1 MPAGAILRYELGGL
15 LTNWLVR
22 VWFVATIVLTL
33 LILAAN
39 WASSTTAPMLQA
51 LLFPYLIFP
60 WFLVVM
66 VLGISPVTG
75 SRLDSLADGIL
86 SRPITRHE
94 YLLAAWA
101 ARVLV
106 VLAVYLLVMVPVVLL
121 AVYARRD
128 VAQDMVTA
136 YGVLS
141 TLTVVGVIQMFL
153 VTLGFL
159 VGTLLRRPLLATV
172 VLIFAW
178 MPVNWVFSTFDLE
191 QFSPWTMYVAVPS
204 LLRTPWETAELDE
217 EQTSTQMA
225 EDAAALEAQ
234 AEQFGRWL
242 TGQSPAPVRRP
253 RQDGLFEPRDFPNLS
268 VPRILAGYGLPTLA
282 ALLLSLVVFHRRDL

>member
-1 MPAGAILRYELGGL
+1 MPAGAILSYELGGL
-15 LTNWLVR
+15 LANWLVR
-22 VWFVATIVLTL
+22 LWFAATIVLTL

-39 WASSTTAPMLQA
+39 WASNPTAPMLQA

-86 SRPITRHE
+86 SRPITRYE

-128 VAQDMVTA
+128 VAEDTVTA

-141 TLTVVGVIQMFL
+141 TLTVVGLIQVFL

-159 VGTLLRRPLLATV
+159 VGTLLRHPLLAAV
-172 VLIFAW
+172 VLIFTW
-178 MPVNWVFSTFDLE
+178 MPVNWVLSTFDLE

-225 EDAAALEAQ
+225 EDAEALAK
-234 AEQFGRWL
+234 FISVM
-242 TGQSPAPVRRP
+242 TGQSQAPARQA
-253 RQDGLFEPRDFPNLS
+253 RQDSFLEPREFRHLS
-268 VPRILAGYGLPTLA
+268 VPRILAGYGVPTLA
-282 ALLLSLVVFHRRDL
+282 ALLVSLIVFHRRDL